1 MSLMSKKLNSLSD
14 LVKIKFDGLV
24 PDQEETIDYE
34 PDFFIPQHLE
44 AHFSKK
50 GRAGKVVTLIKGFE
64 GDDEALKSLAKTLK
78 QSVNT
83 GGTVKNG
90 EILIQGNYRDQI
102 IDKLKE
108 MGHKVKRIGG

>member
-1 MSLMSKKLNSLSD
+1 VSLMSKKLNSLSD
-14 LVKIKFDGLV
+14 LDKIKFDRLV
-24 PDQEETIDYE
+24 PDQEETIDSE
-34 PDFFIPQHLE
+34 PDFNTQYLE

-50 GRAGKVVTLIKGFE
+50 GRAGRVATLIKGFE
-64 GDDEALKSLAKTLK
+64 GDDEALKSLAKILK
-78 QSVNT
+78 QTVNT

>member
-1 MSLMSKKLNSLSD
+1 MSKKLDSLSD
-14 LVKIKFDGLV
+14 LAHIQFDGLA
-24 PDQEETIDYE
+24 PDPPEPTLETESEFTKQY
-34 PDFFIPQHLE
+34 LE

-64 GDDEALKSLAKTLK
+64 GEAESLKELAKILK
-78 QSVNT
+78 QTVNT

-102 IDKLKE
+102 IEKLQA
-108 MGHKVKRIGG
+108 MGHEVKRIGG

>member
-1 MSLMSKKLNSLSD
+1 MNKKLNSLSD
-14 LVKIKFDGLV
+14 LAKIKFEGLI
-24 PDQEETIDYE
+24 PDQEETID
-34 PDFFIPQHLE
+34 PDPDFIPQHLE

-64 GDDEALKSLAKTLK
+64 GDHEALKSLAKILK
-78 QSVNT
+78 QTVNT
-83 GGTVKNG
+83 GGTVKNA

-102 IDKLKE
+102 INKLKE